1 MLGWIRNRSEMQGHC
16 TARSPGFVR
25 YRREEFE
32 DWVEDAWDSIPEDI
46 RARFSN
52 LSIVVEDEP
61 SAEHRCAG
69 RVPPGGT
76 LLGLYQGVPLDRRG
90 WHYQMALP
98 DRVTLFQG
106 PIERHARSDVRQEI
120 YRTLWH
126 ELAHHLGMNEA
137 EVRAAEDR
145 KFGRPRSRRRR

>member
-1 MLGWIRNRSEMQGHC
+1 M
-16 TARSPGFVR
+16 R
-25 YRREEFE
+25 YRRDEFE
-32 DWVEDAWDSIPEDI
+32 AWVEDAWHSIPEEI

-52 LSIVVEDEP
+52 LSIVVADWP
-61 SAEHRCAG
+61 SAEQLYAG
-69 RVPPGGT
+69 GVPPGGT

-106 PIERHARSDVRQEI
+106 PLERYARGDVRQAI

-126 ELAHHLGMNEA
+126 ELAHHLGMDEA
-137 EVRAAEDR
+137 QVRAAERR
-145 KFGRPRSRRRR
+145 KFG

>member
-1 MLGWIRNRSEMQGHC
+1 M
-16 TARSPGFVR
+16 R
-25 YRREEFE
+25 YRRDEFE
-32 DWVEDAWDSIPEDI
+32 DWVEDAWNSIPADI

-52 LSIVVEDEP
+52 VNIVVEDEP
-61 SAEHRCAG
+61 SAEQLYAG
-69 RVPPGGT
+69 GVPPGGT

-106 PIERHARSDVRQEI
+106 PLERHTRGDIRQAI

-126 ELAHHLGMNEA
+126 ELAHHLGMNEVQ
-137 EVRAAEDR
+137 VRAAEKR
-145 KFGRPRSRRRR
+145 KFSQP